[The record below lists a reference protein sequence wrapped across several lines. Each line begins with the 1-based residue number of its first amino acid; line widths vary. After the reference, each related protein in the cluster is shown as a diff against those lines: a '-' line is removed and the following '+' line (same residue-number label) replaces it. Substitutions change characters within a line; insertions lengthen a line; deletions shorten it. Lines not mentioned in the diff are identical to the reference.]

1 VRFGGNP
8 VAIEL
13 NRRFVECR
21 DNEESDPDLVARF
34 ARTDSTL
41 GWTDL
46 LRKRRVVF
54 LAEAGSGKTTE
65 MITHAREQAEAGR
78 ASFYVSLE
86 DVGRQGLGEALRP
99 VDRPRFAA
107 WRASDQEAWF
117 FIDSIDEA
125 KHSGVR
131 LRTALRAIA
140 DAIVAAER
148 RAHVI
153 LSGRYT
159 DWQFRQDLAQLT
171 EELAIPADQT
181 LPNPPTPDEL
191 VISTIHRERPTP
203 PPSIEEPLVVVM
215 TGLDKERIRLFASG
229 KKVRD
234 LDVFLEQIEAANLW
248 QFARRPLDLDWLVQF
263 WHSHNRLGSLA
274 EMLDVCIAERLRESN
289 LDRARQDGLDEA
301 RSTHAIER
309 IGAALVFC
317 GKATVAVPDTEI
329 ALTADSSSLD
339 IADVL
344 PDWSAQDRTNLLT
357 RAVFD
362 PATLGRVRLHNDNQ
376 GVVRSYLAARW
387 LQNLRKANLSQQSLF
402 DLLFAET
409 YGLKVIKPSMQ
420 EVAAWLS
427 LSDENVAREVARR
440 EPFLLLTA
448 GDPATLSRQTR
459 EGLLTQVVER
469 IVAGDHI
476 PLLDYDSL
484 KRFSRPDLALVLRGL
499 WEKHAAHDDARH
511 FLLRVIWLGEIRECS
526 GLSSC
531 IALGPMPDRH
541 TSIVAGRALMATADD
556 ATKNQYAKYV
566 KANCRKLSTTVVW
579 DAIEKLFPHHIAI
592 DDLIAILS
600 LVNVTDRD
608 GGLGLDWH
616 GPKLIERLSSPSD
629 LEHLLQALLSQLGGT
644 VAAGDREQTDR
655 EKAYFPMIAAA
666 AHRLLELCPVDQA
679 PVSAI
684 DAAARLGESA
694 RTSRPA
700 REVAGDLVA
709 ELQRSSARRRC
720 AFWHFSS
727 RLAGHRMLGGR
738 PIDSA
743 WDLQML
749 GWSVRFLVEDLDW
762 LLADGPKRI
771 AENERRL
778 AINTA
783 MMIWRDANSLDVI
796 RERIAAAANSDV
808 AMTEAFDSWIK
819 PRTRSSAEIES
830 ESELEHLQ
838 HRNAVERAARD
849 NSWIEF
855 AAKLRGNP
863 DEMRTLQPT
872 SARGVDTKLFHLWLL
887 LSQTADADRHYAIST
902 VAPLAPMIGA
912 EATEA
917 FRLALIAHWRA
928 WDPWLRSTRK
938 DGELNQMRSL
948 DCMGI
953 AGVTLEA
960 NGDAGWADGISSD
973 DARRAAAYATL
984 ELSGFPGWLALLA
997 RTKPNEVRAVLSQEV
1012 LAELDRP
1019 WDVPRFGVLQDI
1031 ARGDSWVAE
1040 LMAPIVL
1047 GELHKRSV
1055 MPTGML
1061 SQMLDTVTRG
1071 LAPERNRVKTLALAR
1086 FTSSTDPAIA
1096 SLYIGAV
1103 FEIDGEAAT
1112 AAVLAKLDQISPAD
1126 RPALV
1131 QRVLPHVF
1139 GDHFSAEKPTS
1150 HNLPLHSL
1158 ERLVRLAFEIIHVAD
1173 DNVHPSNEAYSPD
1186 DRDRAESAR
1195 SAAFG
1200 CLVNSPGR
1208 AAFDAILRFAN
1219 VPDFPVPT
1227 SRLQDLA
1234 RERAAKDSETAL
1246 WKPGE
1251 MIAFERSA
1259 ETEPQTP
1266 RDLQIVAQRRL
1277 ADMQYDLL
1285 HDDFQQGETL
1295 AVLANEKAVQKWVAD
1310 RVRLKQ
1316 GRSYSV
1322 EREVHVADEKEP
1334 DVRLRAKATDAS
1346 VPIEVKVAESWTLEQ
1361 LEAALTKQLCG
1372 KYLRAREGRHGILL
1386 LVHQKSRPQ
1395 GWPKR
1400 GGAVLTF
1407 AEVVNHLRGM
1417 AIAICGS
1424 ELNAPQP
1431 EVAVLDVS
1439 TFGDATA
1446 ATPAKPSKRS
1456 PPPIKRRA

>member
-1 VRFGGNP
+1 M
-8 VAIEL
+8 AIEL

-21 DNEESDPDLVARF
+21 DNEQSDPDLVARF

-41 GWTDL
+41 GWSDL

-65 MITHAREQAEAGR
+65 MIARAREQAEAGH
-78 ASFYVSLE
+78 ASFYVFLE
-86 DVGRQGLGEALRP
+86 DVGRRGLEGALRP
-99 VDRPRFAA
+99 VDRRRLAA
-107 WRASDQEAWF
+107 WRTSDQEAWF

-140 DAIVAAER
+140 EAILGVER
-148 RAHVI
+148 RAHVM

-171 EELAIPADQT
+171 DELAIPADQA
-181 LPNPPTPDEL
+181 LPPPPTPDEL
-191 VISTIHRERPTP
+191 VISTIHRERPKSP
-203 PPSIEEPLVVVM
+203 PPIEEPLVVVM
-215 TGLDKERIRLFASG
+215 TGLDKERIRVFASG
-229 KKVRD
+229 KSTRD
-234 LDVFLEQIEAANLW
+234 LELFLEQIEIANLW

-289 LDRARQDGLDEA
+289 LDRARQDGLDETRA
-301 RSTHAIER
+301 THAIER
-309 IGAALVFC
+309 VGAALIFC

-329 ALTADSSSLD
+329 ALVADSSSLD

-387 LQNLRKANLSQQSLF
+387 LQRLRKANLPHQGLF
-402 DLLFAET
+402 NLLFAET
-409 YGLKVIKPSMQ
+409 YGLEVIKPSMQ

-427 LSDENVAREVARR
+427 LTDENVAREVARR

-459 EGLLTQVVER
+459 EGLLTRVVER
-469 IVAGDHI
+469 IVAGDQV
-476 PLLDYDSL
+476 PSLDYDSL
-484 KRFSRPDLALVLRGL
+484 KRFSRPDLAQVLRGL
-499 WEKHAAHDDARH
+499 WEKHEAHDDARH
-511 FLLRVIWLGEIRECS
+511 FLLRVIWLGEIKKCS
-526 GLSSC
+526 DLPSK
-531 IALGPMPDRH
+531 IALGSIPERH
-541 TSIVAGRALMATADD
+541 TSIVAGRALMVTADD
-556 ATKNQYAKYV
+556 TTKNQYAKYV
-566 KANCRKLSTTVVW
+566 KANCGKLSATVVW
-579 DAIEKLFPHHIAI
+579 DAIEKLFPRHIAI
-592 DDLIAILS
+592 GDLLIILS

-616 GPKLIERLSSPSD
+616 GPKLIERLSSRND
-629 LEHLLQALLSQLGGT
+629 LEHLLQALLTQLGGT
-644 VAAGDREQTDR
+644 VAAGDREQTNR

-679 PVSAI
+679 PMPAI

-700 REVAGDLVA
+700 REVTGDVIA

-720 AFWHFSS
+720 AFWHFAE

-738 PIDSA
+738 PIDSV

-749 GWSVRFLVEDLDW
+749 GWSIRLSIEDLDW
-762 LLADGPKRI
+762 LLTDGPEHL
-771 AENERRL
+771 ADNERKL
-778 AINTA
+778 AVNTA
-783 MMIWRDANSLDVI
+783 MMIWRDANSPDVI
-796 RERIAAAANSDV
+796 RERIAAVASADA
-808 AMTEAFDSWIK
+808 AMTEAFDSWIT
-819 PRTRSSAEIES
+819 PRKRSGEETKS
-830 ESELEHLQ
+830 ERELERLQ
-838 HRNAVERAARD
+838 RRNAVERAAHD

-855 AAKLRGNP
+855 AAKLRADPG
-863 DEMRTLQPT
+863 EMRSLQPT
-872 SARGVDTKLFHLWLL
+872 NAKGVDTKLYHLWLL
-887 LSQTADADRHYAIST
+887 LSQTADADRHYAIAS
-902 VAPLAPMIGA
+902 VAPLEPMIGA
-912 EATEA
+912 DATEA
-917 FRLALIAHWRA
+917 FRVALIAHWRT

-938 DGELNQMRSL
+938 DNELNQMRSL

-960 NGDAGWADGISSD
+960 NGSAGWADGLNSD

-984 ELSGFPGWLALLA
+984 ELSGLPDWLAPLA
-997 RTKPNEVRAVLSQEV
+997 RAKSNEVRAALSQEV

-1019 WDVPRFGVLQDI
+1019 WDIPRFGVLQDI
-1031 ARGDSWVAE
+1031 ARGDGSVAE

-1047 GELHKRSV
+1047 GELNKRSA

-1071 LAPERNRVKTLALAR
+1071 LVPDRDRLKALALAR
-1086 FTSSTDPAIA
+1086 FASATDPAIA

-1103 FEIDGEAAT
+1103 FEIDGASAT
-1112 AAVLAKLDQISPAD
+1112 AAVFAKLDQLSPND

-1139 GDHFSAEKPTS
+1139 GDHFSVEKSTS

-1158 ERLVRLAFEIIHVAD
+1158 ERLVRLAFEIIDVAD

-1200 CLVNSPGR
+1200 CLVNTPGR
-1208 AAFDAILRFAN
+1208 AAFDAILRFTD
-1219 VPDFPVPT
+1219 VPNFPVAN
-1227 SRLQDLA
+1227 SRLQELA
-1234 RERAAKDSETAL
+1234 RERAAKDSETAT

-1251 MIAFERSA
+1251 MIAFEQSA

-1266 RDLQIVAQRRL
+1266 RDLQIVALRRL

-1295 AVLANEKAVQKWVAD
+1295 AVLVNEKAVQKWVAD
-1310 RVRLKQ
+1310 RMRLKQ

-1346 VPIEVKVAESWTLEQ
+1346 VPIEIKVAESWTEEQ
-1361 LEAALTKQLCG
+1361 LEAALTTQLCG

-1395 GWPKR
+1395 GWPQR

-1417 AIAICGS
+1417 AIAISGS
-1424 ELNAPQP
+1424 ALNAPQP
-1431 EVAVLDVS
+1431 EIAVLDVS

-1446 ATPAKPSKRS
+1446 ATLAKPSKRS
-1456 PPPIKRRA
+1456 PPPVERRA